1 MPMHIERVKGEFRV
15 NIMCILGAS
24 GDKSLS
30 DEISLEDIGYDF
42 ISLYESRKLLFWKI

>member
-30 DEISLEDIGYDF
+30 DEISLEDTLLSATTSPESFSFGK
-42 ISLYESRKLLFWKI
+42 YE